1 MMENELGWK
10 NYVAIREHLVEKDLL
25 LEETSDYWSEESSS
39 IEYMLNATPEIISR
53 IRDHTHWLTGVRSYD
68 YKKHHQHREELFVS
82 KYRRLRDLS
91 KDLDFFGETG
101 ILGDFGFEIDGQ
113 LVNLDTLK
121 YFESIVSLSLTGE
134 LDRLINYE
142 KPVILEIGA
151 GWGGLLA
158 MVKNYITNS
167 QLVVVDL
174 PFSLLFSA
182 TYLPTAFPHA
192 SVGFFGSS
200 DFTGNEDLLFLT
212 PTQFRDWKPR
222 NINLAIN
229 TVSFQEMTSHQIKE
243 YASQLLSKSCS
254 VLYSHNMSV
263 SPNNK
268 ISESVEECLS
278 TWPYQFEV
286 EVLPIDYTRLKYQ
299 NDSEFELD
307 IKNRNVVIYFILKF
321 FQKFL
326 NRLGLRIQKRLLKYF
341 TYLARPELCVFLF
354 PKISHRSN
362 SVHSSRY
369 KHIFFYSNLEFSFLK

>member
-1 MMENELGWK
+1 MENEIGWK
-10 NYVAIREHLVEKDLL
+10 NYLAIRDFLVEKDLL

-68 YKKHHQHREELFVS
+68 YKRHHQHREELFVS

-121 YFESIVSLSLTGE
+121 YFESIIALSLAGE
-134 LDRLINYE
+134 LDRLRNYE
-142 KPVILEIGA
+142 RPVILEIGA

-158 MVKNYITNS
+158 MVKKHIPNS

-174 PFSLLFSA
+174 PLSLLFSA
-182 TYLPTAFPHA
+182 TYLPSAFPHV

-200 DFTGNEDLLFLT
+200 KFTGNEDLLFLT
-212 PTQFRDWKPR
+212 PTQFRDWKPKY
-222 NINLAIN
+222 INLAIN
-229 TVSFQEMTSHQIKE
+229 TVSFQEMTSNQIKE
-243 YASQLLSKSCS
+243 YGRQLLSKSCS

-268 ISESVEECLS
+268 KPESVEECLS
-278 TWPYQFEV
+278 TWQYQFEI
-286 EVLPIDYTRLKYQ
+286 EVLPMDYTRLKYQ
-299 NDSEFELD
+299 NDSEFKLD
-307 IKNRNVVIYFILKF
+307 LKTRNVVIYFIFKLV
-321 FQKFL
+321 QKIF
-326 NRLGLRIQKRLLKYF
+326 NRLGLRIQKKLLKYC
-341 TYLARPELCVFLF
+341 TYFARPELCVFLF